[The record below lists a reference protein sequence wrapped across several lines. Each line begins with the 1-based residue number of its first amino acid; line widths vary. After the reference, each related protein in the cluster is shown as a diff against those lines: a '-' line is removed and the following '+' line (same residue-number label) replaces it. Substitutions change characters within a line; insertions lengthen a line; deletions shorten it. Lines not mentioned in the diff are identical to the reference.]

1 MTQIV
6 RSDSTLEAGQIKSE
20 DQIMTELQ
28 ERVQRLEDRAAIN
41 DVVVAYFLAAD
52 GDETANLGGCFTA
65 DATFSAS
72 GQLCAS
78 GRQGIMDFIVSS
90 RSHMGL
96 TVHTPHYA
104 QVTFESSDLA
114 TGLVGAHLELVIAG
128 LAVCGAVRYVDQ
140 YRRSEGCWRI
150 KSRDMRTIYI
160 APWLEVGQAL
170 ASSTPARWPGSDPT
184 QSDYPRS

>member
-1 MTQIV
+1 MRRVDNSRKINIMAE
-6 RSDSTLEAGQIKSE
+6 LE
-20 DQIMTELQ
+20 
-28 ERVQRLEDRAAIN
+28 ERVQRLEDRGAIN

-52 GDETANLGGCFTA
+52 SDDIANVGACFTE

-78 GRQGIMDFIVSS
+78 GRQEIMDFINTS

-104 QVTFESSDLA
+104 QVTFESGHLA
-114 TGLVGAHLELVIAG
+114 RGLVGAHLELVIAG
-128 LAVCGAVRYVDQ
+128 SSVCGAVRYVDQ
-140 YRRSEGCWRI
+140 YLRSKGCWRI

-170 ASSTPARWPGSDPT
+170 ASSTPARWPGSNPT
-184 QSDYPRS
+184 RSDYPRS

>member
-1 MTQIV
+1 
-6 RSDSTLEAGQIKSE
+6 LE
-20 DQIMTELQ
+20 

-52 GDETANLGGCFTA
+52 GDDIANVGACFTT
-65 DATFSAS
+65 DATFCAS

-78 GRQGIMDFIVSS
+78 GRQGIMDFIKIS

-104 QVTFESSDLA
+104 QVTFESGDLA
-114 TGLVGAHLELVIAG
+114 RGLVGAHLELVIAG
-128 LAVCGAVRYVDQ
+128 SAVCGAVRYVDQ
-140 YRRSEGCWRI
+140 YLRSEGCWRI

-160 APWLEVGQAL
+160 APWLEVGRAL
-170 ASSTPARWPGSDPT
+170 ASTTPARWPGSNPT
-184 QSDYPRS
+184 LSDYPRS